1 MLKRAVDLFVS
12 LVLNIAL
19 LPVYMVVSIWII
31 ADDFGSPFFVQQR
44 IGKNGVPF
52 GLLKFR
58 SMRKNAESLGQ
69 LTVGMRDPRITRS
82 GFFIRKYKLDELPQ
96 LINVFIGHMSLVGP
110 RPEVERYTK
119 LYTEEQKQVL
129 LVKPGITD
137 YASIEYVRENE
148 LLAASLNPEETY
160 VNEIM
165 PAKLELNK
173 KYISEQSFGTDMKII
188 WRTIQAILS

>member
-1 MLKRAVDLFVS
+1 
-12 LVLNIAL
+12 
-19 LPVYMVVSIWII
+19 
-31 ADDFGSPFFVQQR
+31 
-44 IGKNGVPF
+44 
-52 GLLKFR
+52 
-58 SMRKNAESLGQ
+58 
-69 LTVGMRDPRITRS
+69 
-82 GFFIRKYKLDELPQ
+82 
-96 LINVFIGHMSLVGP
+96 
-110 RPEVERYTK
+110 VERYTK

>member
-1 MLKRAVDLFVS
+1 MLKRAVDFIVS

-19 LPVYMVVSIWII
+19 IPVYVLVSVWIMI
-31 ADDFGSPFFVQQR
+31 DDFGSPFFIQQR
-44 IGKNGVPF
+44 IGKHGVPF

-96 LINVFIGHMSLVGP
+96 LINVLIGQMSLVGP

-119 LYTEEQKQVL
+119 LYTEEQRQVL
-129 LVKPGITD
+129 QVKPGITD

-148 LLAASLNPEETY
+148 LLAASAHPEDTY
-160 VNEIM
+160 IHEIM

-173 KYISEQSFGTDMKII
+173 KYIAEQSFGTDMKII